1 MTNKTRQI
9 IVVVA
14 VFAIALASLGTVIGL
29 LVNTGQMSEYSNG
42 FRYEL
47 NGSRATIVG
56 YEGSDTD
63 VVVPD
68 KVKGNRVVG
77 IEKDAFKDL
86 AGSIKSIKFNC
97 TYSSFAFA
105 SEAFKDMTALEK
117 VVLPA
122 NLKEISDGVFRG
134 CTSLKNVIMPNSVTL
149 IGENAFKGCT
159 SLKFMYNS
167 ENYTTEGDGAIKSD
181 AMYFPQSL
189 LEIGAN
195 AFDGCTAI
203 VEAHLAKDLEIIG
216 SYAFNGCTRLSDLEV
231 DADIE
236 VTNIGERA
244 FYNTMLSST
253 ESNKLS
259 FPNLVSIG
267 ASAFKSVK
275 TNFSY
280 FALPKSIKSIGESAF
295 AECTS
300 LSKFV
305 MAEEA
310 QIETMGEGVF
320 EGCTQLTSVTL
331 PTDIKEIPA
340 KTFMGCYRLLYNNDF
355 VIGKS
360 VETIGDGAFA
370 IYTGRGTNVN
380 VTTYSRHVLKVD
392 EENENFVIT
401 RLEDNRRDGNTTST
415 YQQGLLTDAG
425 GLTVYAYYGSYDS
438 TSTNSMGRTFRFL
451 DVEGNFLTSITT
463 IKAYAFAGVDFEYI
477 QLPTTMKEVGD
488 YIFYGSKI
496 VACYISAVPWELTKY
511 SFSKATDGKPEIEVL
526 LLKNIAGMEE
536 FMLTLGEYDIEA
548 RTYSGTLQ

>member
-1 MTNKTRQI
+1 MTNRTRQI

-14 VFAIALASLGTVIGL
+14 VFVIALASLGTIIGL
-29 LVNTGQMSEYSNG
+29 LVNTGQLSEYSDG

-68 KVKGNRVVG
+68 RVKGNRVVG
-77 IEKDAFKDL
+77 VAKDAFKDK
-86 AGSIKSIKFNC
+86 SDYIKSIKFNC
-97 TYSSFAFA
+97 TYSSFDIAT
-105 SEAFKDMTALEK
+105 EAFRNMTALEK

-122 NLKEISDGVFRG
+122 NLKTISDGAFRE
-134 CTSLKNVIMPNSVTL
+134 CKALKRVIIPSGVTE
-149 IGENAFKGCT
+149 IGENAFRDCT
-159 SLKFMYNS
+159 SLNFAYSS
-167 ENYTTEGDGAIKSD
+167 ENYSTEGENAIKSD
-181 AMYFPQSL
+181 SVYLPQSL
-189 LEIGAN
+189 LEIGAH

-203 VEAHLAKDLEIIG
+203 VELHFAKDLEKIG
-216 SYAFNGCTRLSDLEV
+216 DYAFNSCTRLSDLEV
-231 DADIE
+231 EKDIE
-236 VTNIGERA
+236 VTSIGEWA
-244 FYNTMLSST
+244 FYNTLLHST
-253 ESNKLS
+253 ESAQLS
-259 FPNLVSIG
+259 FPNLVSVG

-280 FALPKSIKSIGESAF
+280 FALPKSIKTIGANAF

-300 LSKFV
+300 ISKFV
-305 MAEEA
+305 IAEDA

-320 EGCTQLTSVTL
+320 EGCTQLTNVTL
-331 PTDIKEIPA
+331 PTEIKEIPA

-360 VETIGDGAFA
+360 VESIGDGAFA
-370 IYTGRGTNVN
+370 IYTGRGSSIN

-392 EENENFVIT
+392 EENDNFVIT

-415 YQQGLLTDAG
+415 YQQGLLTDAEG
-425 GLTVYAYYGSYDS
+425 AVVYAYYGSYDS
-438 TSTNSMGRTFRFL
+438 SSTNTMGRTFRFL

-488 YIFYGSKI
+488 YVFFGSK
-496 VACYISAVPWELTKY
+496 VSACYTSAVPWELTKN
-511 SFSKATDGKPEIEVL
+511 SFSKAVDGDPEIEVL
-526 LLKNIAGMEE
+526 LLKNTSGVEE
-536 FMLTLGEYDIEA
+536 FMRVLGEYGIEA

>member
-29 LVNTGQMSEYSNG
+29 LVNTGQMSEYSDG
-42 FRYEL
+42 FRYDL

-68 KVKGNRVVG
+68 RVKGNRVVG
-77 IEKDAFKDL
+77 IERDAFKDL

-97 TYSSFAFA
+97 TYSSFEIA

-122 NLKEISDGVFRG
+122 NIKEISDGAFRG
-134 CTSLKNVIMPNSVTL
+134 CTSLKSVIMPSGVTY
-149 IGENAFKGCT
+149 IGNNAFKGCT
-159 SLKFMYNS
+159 SLNFIYNS
-167 ENYTTEGDGAIKSD
+167 ENYSTEGDGAIKSD
-181 AMYFPQSL
+181 AVYLPQSL
-189 LEIGAN
+189 LEIGSY
-195 AFDGCTAI
+195 AFDGCIAI
-203 VEAHLAKDLEIIG
+203 VEMHLAKDLEKIG
-216 SYAFNGCTRLSDLEV
+216 SYAFNACTRLSDLEV
-231 DADIE
+231 EADIE
-236 VTNIGERA
+236 VTSIGEWA

-267 ASAFKSVK
+267 ENAFKSVK

-280 FALPKSIKSIGESAF
+280 FALPKSIKSIGANAF

-300 LSKFV
+300 MSKFAI
-305 MAEEA
+305 AEDA
-310 QIETMGEGVF
+310 QLETMGEGVF

-331 PTDIKEIPA
+331 PTEIKEIPA

-360 VETIGDGAFA
+360 VESIGEGAFA

-380 VTTYSRHVLKVD
+380 VTTYSTHVLKVD

-415 YQQGLLTDAG
+415 YQQGLLTDVDGA
-425 GLTVYAYYGSYDS
+425 TVYAYYGSYDS
-438 TSTNSMGRTFRFL
+438 SSTNTMGRTFRFL
-451 DVEGNFLTSITT
+451 DVEGNFLTSITS

-477 QLPTTMKEVGD
+477 QLPTTIKDVGD
-488 YIFYGSKI
+488 YIFFGSKI
-496 VACYISAVPWELTKY
+496 TACYTSAVPWELTKF
-511 SFSKATDGKPEIEVL
+511 SFSKTVDGDPEIEVL
-526 LLKNIAGMEE
+526 LLKNTAGVED
-536 FMLTLGEYDIEA
+536 FMRTLGEYGIEA

>member
-29 LVNTGQMSEYSNG
+29 LVNTGQMSEYSDG
-42 FRYEL
+42 FRYDL

-68 KVKGNRVVG
+68 RVKGNRVVG
-77 IEKDAFKDL
+77 IERDAFKDL

-97 TYSSFAFA
+97 TYSSFEIA

-122 NLKEISDGVFRG
+122 NIKEISDGAFRG
-134 CTSLKNVIMPNSVTL
+134 CTSLKSVIMPSGVTY
-149 IGENAFKGCT
+149 IGNNAFKGCT
-159 SLKFMYNS
+159 SLNFIYNS
-167 ENYTTEGDGAIKSD
+167 ENYSTEGDGAIKSD
-181 AMYFPQSL
+181 AVYLPQSL
-189 LEIGAN
+189 LEIGSY
-195 AFDGCTAI
+195 AFDGCIAI
-203 VEAHLAKDLEIIG
+203 VEMHLAKDLEKIG
-216 SYAFNGCTRLSDLEV
+216 SYAFNACTRLSDLEV
-231 DADIE
+231 EADIE
-236 VTNIGERA
+236 VTSIGEWA

-267 ASAFKSVK
+267 ENAFKSVK

-280 FALPKSIKSIGESAF
+280 FALPKSIKSIGANAF

-300 LSKFV
+300 MSKFAI
-305 MAEEA
+305 AEDA
-310 QIETMGEGVF
+310 QLETMGEGVF

-331 PTDIKEIPA
+331 PTEIKEIPA

-360 VETIGDGAFA
+360 VESIGDGACA

-415 YQQGLLTDAG
+415 YQQGLLTDADG
-425 GLTVYAYYGSYDS
+425 ATVYAYYGSYDS
-438 TSTNSMGRTFRFL
+438 SSTNTMGRTFRFL
-451 DVEGNFLTSITT
+451 DVEGNFLTSITS

-477 QLPTTMKEVGD
+477 QLPTTIKDVGD
-488 YIFYGSKI
+488 YIFFGSKI
-496 VACYISAVPWELTKY
+496 TACYTSAVPWELTKF
-511 SFSKATDGKPEIEVL
+511 SFSKTVDGDPEIEVL
-526 LLKNIAGMEE
+526 LLKNTAGVED
-536 FMLTLGEYDIEA
+536 FMRTLGEYGIEA

>member
-425 GLTVYAYYGSYDS
+425 GSTVYAYYGSYDS

-496 VACYISAVPWELTKY
+496 VACYTSAVPWELTKY

>member
-77 IEKDAFKDL
+77 IEKDAFKNL

-97 TYSSFAFA
+97 TYSSFAIA

-122 NLKEISDGVFRG
+122 NLKEISDGAFRG

-267 ASAFKSVK
+267 ASAFRSVK

-305 MAEEA
+305 MSEEA

-331 PTDIKEIPA
+331 PTEIKEIPA

-380 VTTYSRHVLKVD
+380 VTTYSRYVLKVD

-415 YQQGLLTDAG
+415 YQQGLLTDADG
-425 GLTVYAYYGSYDS
+425 STVYAYYGSYDS

-496 VACYISAVPWELTKY
+496 AACYTSAVPWELTKY
-511 SFSKATDGKPEIEVL
+511 SFSKATDGDPEIEVL
-526 LLKNIAGMEE
+526 LLKNTAGMED
-536 FMLTLGEYDIEA
+536 FMRTLGEYGIEA